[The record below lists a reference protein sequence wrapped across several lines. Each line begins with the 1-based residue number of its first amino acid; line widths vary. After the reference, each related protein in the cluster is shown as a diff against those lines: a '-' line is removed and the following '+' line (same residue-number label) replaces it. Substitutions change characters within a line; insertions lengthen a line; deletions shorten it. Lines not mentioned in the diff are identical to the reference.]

1 MSYSVIKYSSWLGR
15 FLQRRGL
22 SAPDQRGLYAYHCS
36 LEEYGELQ
44 HLLREF
50 GGFDTALKDPAACA
64 CLVLFGSE
72 WYRREYRSE
81 YAWTWDPIWKT
92 LGFNLSPGELSKV
105 IPKGLEGYWKRP
117 LHFYEA
123 GHRDFL
129 GSLFG
134 EGGLPFQ
141 VLREGGSRFQW
152 LFDRLLRQ
160 YDQWHLLG
168 FNTLQQVEQQL
179 EKASLPQVFA
189 SRTSIELIARMVD
202 ELVALVRNYGL
213 AQADEPV
220 VRLDALNPKWR
231 ELFPLPLD
239 NETGS
244 ELLNGLLKTATIE
257 GKKRRRDA
265 TGCESP
271 RIP

>member
-134 EGGLPFQ
+134 EGACPFRYCA
-141 VLREGGSRFQW
+141 REAA
-152 LFDRLLRQ
+152 
-160 YDQWHLLG
+160 
-168 FNTLQQVEQQL
+168 
-179 EKASLPQVFA
+179 ASSGCL
-189 SRTSIELIARMVD
+189 
-202 ELVALVRNYGL
+202 
-213 AQADEPV
+213 
-220 VRLDALNPKWR
+220 
-231 ELFPLPLD
+231 
-239 NETGS
+239 
-244 ELLNGLLKTATIE
+244 TA
-257 GKKRRRDA
+257 
-265 TGCESP
+265 C
-271 RIP
+271 